1 MKVGRMVIGL
11 SSVLLVLMA
20 GATPGRA
27 AAGTLRLSLPDA
39 VRMALS
45 DGAAARLATLRVQEA
60 QGVQG
65 QVRSALLPQVDAQ
78 ASAGSNMLNLNTM
91 GLSMPG
97 LGPVIGPYGLYDAH
111 VSAAM
116 NVVDVAALRRYRAA
130 QQGVRLSEAEQR
142 RISFEVAAA
151 VSQLYVQVQRADAAV
166 GACAAT
172 VELFARLR
180 DLASDQWQAGVA
192 TRLDSLRA
200 EVQLTREEQNL
211 LTARSQRDQVRLA
224 LLRVIGADLSQEVLL
239 TDSLA
244 GPQRDAP
251 TLEGALAAARRDRPE
266 LAAADAAVR
275 AAELAVSAVSAEY
288 LPTLGLQ
295 AKVGS
300 DGSHLDELDE
310 VHSVFAAVSVPIFNG
325 GRTAAAMA
333 AARAR
338 ARQAA
343 LARDEAARQ
352 VEEDVRRTL
361 TAHESAAGRV
371 VLATQSLGLAEQ
383 ELAVATDRFAH
394 GVSTSVEVDNAQNT
408 LSAARQAHVGAL
420 ADEAQTWHELA
431 RATGRVMEL
440 VPERGVEPG
449 RNM

>member
-11 SSVLLVLMA
+11 GLVLFA
-20 GATPGRA
+20 LVTGAPPGRA
-27 AAGTLRLSLPDA
+27 ASGTLRLSLPEA
-39 VRMALS
+39 VHMALS
-45 DGAAARLATLRVQEA
+45 DGAAARVAALRVQESR
-60 QGVQG
+60 GMQG
-65 QVRSALLPQVDAQ
+65 QARSALLPQVDAQ
-78 ASAGSNMLNLNTM
+78 ASAGGNMLNLNAM

-111 VSAAM
+111 VAAAM

-130 QQGVRLSEAEQR
+130 QQGVKLSEAEQR

-166 GACAAT
+166 GAGTST

-180 DLASDQWQAGVA
+180 DLARDQWDAGVA

-211 LTARSQRDQVRLA
+211 LTARSQRVQVRLA

-239 TDSLA
+239 TDSLS
-244 GPQRDAP
+244 GPQRDVPA
-251 TLEGALAAARRDRPE
+251 LEGALAAARRDRPE

-275 AAELAVSAVSAEY
+275 AADLAVSAATAEY
-288 LPTLGLQ
+288 LPTLGVS
-295 AKVGS
+295 ARVGS
-300 DGSHLDELDE
+300 DGRELDDLDE
-310 VHSVFAAVSVPIFNG
+310 VHSIIAAVSVPIFNG
-325 GRTAAAMA
+325 GRTAAAVA
-333 AARAR
+333 TARAR
-338 ARQAA
+338 ARQAVI
-343 LARDEAARQ
+343 ARDEAARQ
-352 VEEDVRRTL
+352 VEEEVRRTL
-361 TAHESAAGRV
+361 ATHESAAGRV
-371 VLATQSLGLAEQ
+371 VLAAQSLGLAEQ

-394 GVSTSVEVDNAQNT
+394 GVSTNVEVDNAQNT
-408 LSAARQAHVGAL
+408 LSAARQAYVGAL

-440 VPERGVEPG
+440 VPERG
-449 RNM
+449 R